1 MKGRDS
7 GCSGSVSIVVKTAS
21 TSTLE
26 AGILKVYLPSP
37 LSVSLMESPSL
48 PVTVSLSSSYPSS
61 GFTVMV
67 TVVPLEAR
75 VGLTFTLPLSVSS
88 TLTVYRVELEEE
100 PPEELFFENVAWT
113 VQSFV
118 TF

>member
-1 MKGRDS
+1 
-7 GCSGSVSIVVKTAS
+7 
-21 TSTLE
+21 
-26 AGILKVYLPSP
+26 
-37 LSVSLMESPSL
+37 
-48 PVTVSLSSSYPSS
+48 
-61 GFTVMV
+61 MV

-88 TLTVYRVELEEE
+88 TLTVYRVELEE
-100 PPEELFFENVAWT
+100 LFFENVAWT